1 VDQQYVVAVLP
12 FESVSADTSKAYFA
26 TGVTEEITGHLSQLS
41 ALRVLSRGA
50 LAPYRNASDRLP
62 RMAKEL
68 GVGSVVEGSV
78 RVSGDRALIAAR
90 LIDARS
96 GQTIWTDQY
105 DRELADVFA
114 VQAQVARSITEALHA
129 SLTPAEARRA
139 GRPPTVNLAAY
150 ELFLQSRRGS
160 HGSTASYEEA
170 IRLLR
175 RAIALDSTFARA
187 YADLAQAFMFL
198 GFARGPT
205 YFDSGA
211 VAAREAV
218 RIDPMLAAGHYALG
232 NNLGEGGRLHAS
244 RTSLLR
250 ALSLD
255 PNHAGAMMDLSI
267 TEEDLGRY
275 DESLHWAM
283 RALPLVPGD
292 GNVHYHVAV
301 PLLQLDDDRAAER
314 FLLRAERRFPTNV
327 RVQLQLAT
335 LDLLRGQGE
344 AAIARIRRVAARDP
358 DDSEAQS
365 YLAEFAVMT
374 RAADAE
380 ALVGPLAR
388 DGPEA
393 RPDLMLESFRT
404 LHAWTLA
411 RRGERARADSLWT
424 AALAWRGGTSRRG
437 TSVPIGRWRLPRSAP
452 ARGDTAAAL
461 EWLERGYQA
470 GFRAHRLL
478 ARDPLF
484 DGVRAHP
491 RFRQVVQRMQADV
504 AVMRRHAAA
513 AHDTLFT
520 RGPTS

>member
-1 VDQQYVVAVLP
+1 M
-12 FESVSADTSKAYFA
+12 
-26 TGVTEEITGHLSQLS
+26 TEEITGHLSRLS

-96 GQTIWTDQY
+96 GQTIWTDQF

-114 VQAQVARSITEALHA
+114 VQAEVARYVREALRA

-150 ELFLQSRRGS
+150 ELFLQSRRRRS
-160 HGSTASYEEA
+160 EEA
-170 IRLLR
+170 IGMLR
-175 RAIALDSTFARA
+175 GAIALDSTFARA
-187 YADLAQAFMFL
+187 YADLATRFMIL
-198 GFARGPT
+198 GVARGPA

-211 VAAREAV
+211 AAAREAV
-218 RIDPMLAAGHYALG
+218 RIDPTLAAGHYALG

-255 PNHAGAMMDLSI
+255 PNHAAAMMDLSI

-283 RALPLVPGD
+283 RALPLIPGD

-314 FLLRAERRFPTNV
+314 FLLSAERRFPTNV
-327 RVQLQLAT
+327 RLQLQLAT
-335 LDLLRGQGE
+335 LDLLRGRGE
-344 AAIARIRRVAARDP
+344 TAIARIRRVAARDP
-358 DDSEAQS
+358 DHPEAQS

-380 ALVGPLAR
+380 ALIGPLAR

-411 RRGERARADSLWT
+411 RRGEGARADSLWT
-424 AALAWRGGTSRRG
+424 AALAVARRDLAAG
-437 TSVPIGRWRLPRSAP
+437 NERPDRAMEIAAISA

-470 GFRAHRLL
+470 GFRAPRLL

-513 AHDTLFT
+513 AHDTLFSAAT
-520 RGPTS
+520 RK